1 MFLSSKRVLS
11 ERTQRKNIWIHH
23 VNAMLGGEG
32 GCGESGY
39 THFTYI
45 NPMY

>member
-23 VNAMLGGEG
+23 VNAMLGGG
-32 GCGESGY
+32 GEAGY